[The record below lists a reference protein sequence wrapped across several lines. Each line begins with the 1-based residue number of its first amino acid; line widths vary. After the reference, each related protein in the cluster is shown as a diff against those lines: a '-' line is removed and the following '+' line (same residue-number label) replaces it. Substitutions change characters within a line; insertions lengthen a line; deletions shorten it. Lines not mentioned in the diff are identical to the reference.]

1 MEWLLV
7 LLVLWGA
14 VLIPPWIADRC
25 RDRPV
30 QTMASFHR
38 RLQQLEQLEQAP
50 YASESLALD
59 SVGYG
64 FAGRA
69 GRSARVS
76 HVAHVAHVAHGGH
89 ADGAL
94 YGDVELGDEGFGA
107 DVGAGYEVD
116 DDELVGDPDARADA
130 ADAAGASRTA
140 LRRRRQIFFFLL
152 SAVVLSLV
160 ALVALRSVS
169 AVAVHGASLVMFTTY
184 VTLLVRHHQRATERV
199 SKVRYLSPIREPRP
213 AVVVLRSGT
222 AR

>member
-1 MEWLLV
+1 VEWLLV

-14 VLIPPWIADRC
+14 VLIPPWLADRC

-59 SVGYG
+59 SAGHRFV
-64 FAGRA
+64 GRA
-69 GRSARVS
+69 GRSAHVS
-76 HVAHVAHVAHGGH
+76 NVAQVAHVAHGGH

-94 YGDVELGDEGFGA
+94 YGDVELADDGF
-107 DVGAGYEVD
+107 DVGVGDEVD
-116 DDELVGDPDARADA
+116 DDELLGEPDAR

-140 LRRRRQIFFFLL
+140 LRRRRQIFFSLL